1 MVLESVVEGRDPQEG
16 DPNHFMSEEV
26 VEAAMTPTIV
36 DELGEE
42 AETHPHAVTFEQKPW
57 RIPEPVAKWYE
68 YNVLE
73 RRGQDRR
80 PTCLV
85 LVGMPRSGKSRWAW
99 SWGRPAG
106 VIDLWKVEEIEKLDC
121 THLVLDD
128 IQWAG
133 LSRESKRSVA
143 ACEIYVSVDH
153 RVWKPVIITC
163 NEEDSPMADP
173 VMKSWLAEFG
183 ATVVDLGRQ
192 RLYGDSD
199 VNKEQG
205 ECKN

>member
-1 MVLESVVEGRDPQEG
+1 MVFESAVEGRDPQEG
-16 DPNHFMSEEV
+16 DRNHFICEEV
-26 VEAAMTPTIV
+26 VEAAMTPTV
-36 DELGEE
+36 DQFGGE
-42 AETHPHAVTFEQKPW
+42 AETHPRAVTFEQKPW

-68 YNVLE
+68 YNILE

-143 ACEIYVSVDH
+143 ACELYVSVDH

-163 NEEDSPMADP
+163 NEGDSPMADP
-173 VMKSWLAEFG
+173 VMKSCLTESG
-183 ATVVDLGRQ
+183 AIVVDLGRQ

-199 VNKEQG
+199 ADE
-205 ECKN
+205 